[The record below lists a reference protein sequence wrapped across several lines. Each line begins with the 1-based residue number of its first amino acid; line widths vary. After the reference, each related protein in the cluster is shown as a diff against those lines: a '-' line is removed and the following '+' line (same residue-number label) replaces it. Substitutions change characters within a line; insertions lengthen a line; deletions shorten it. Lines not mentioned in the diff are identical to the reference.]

1 MAQETRTKGFRMWK
15 SGKRWLFAIG
25 ASTAIFLGTGVQ
37 AVAQGPD
44 ELNQQTDQ
52 LPQHITATDTVSN
65 LVIEPETNSSKHG
78 EVLDA
83 HLAEEDDE
91 VDHIIGDDSQIP
103 SEFLRSASP
112 VTAVPSSVDVT
123 TAKPVTIYYKPTQ
136 DEGDYYAY
144 VWGDGLEQNQQ
155 GKEVQMTKE
164 GEQYKLTVTP
174 KKDATFF
181 NYIIKKGQGW
191 NNNKKTGDMTATVNP
206 YTETAIYVGDD
217 FYSQISNLQ
226 TEAFDKTFGYE
237 DKRVSETA
245 PDKFETVGSLGRL
258 GATLHDDGTA
268 TINLWAPT
276 AKEVKLNLYKKL
288 EPGAQ
293 ADKEIQMKRGEDVNP
308 DDHTK
313 NTVGVWHYK
322 ITKDILDSLN
332 LTTAKNLAYD
342 YTLSLPNAH
351 FIQVEEQH
359 VELNGQRKVLKVY
372 RNSATEKVLNYHHKD
387 ASQTVLG
394 QNREATREEVAA
406 FYAGDEIIRE
416 NGNIKVSKHEHKI
429 VTTQDPYSVAVI
441 QGGTRSVILDP
452 SKVGDKVTITKNKRA
467 KTNSEVS
474 VLEVN
479 IRDFSIDES
488 SGVKKEDRGN
498 YLGFVQEGTKTPDG
512 TMTGLDYLKY
522 RGTNYLQMMPLND
535 FETVPELDKEDP
547 ENIKISEKE
556 PDGVHN
562 NQQNWGYD
570 PKNYNVPEGSYA
582 TDPKDPENRI
592 KELKQ
597 MMQKLHDVGL
607 NVILDVVYNHLYH
620 GQKNVFE
627 QTVPGYFY
635 AINQP
640 ANVMNNDIFVGNAVR
655 SNSEMMRRYI
665 VNSTAFWAAEYGM
678 DGFRFDAMSDLD
690 VKTLNDVRD
699 ALNKVGENIVTYGEG
714 WDSMGKYL
722 PEGQAGSDAHGKK
735 IPTYGF
741 FDATSRNAIVGHA
754 HDSHLDAPGFVN
766 QAVDDGERK
775 RVNNPNIDKTTSLAN
790 SLLGGDRGKYANA
803 SQQLNYVECHDGMTL
818 SDILKRYNVIDTR
831 DPQRH
836 LNRVELA
843 TAMSALAQ
851 GIHFSQHGQEFLR
864 TKMNSVN
871 TYNSGDEYNKIDW
884 TLVTKHSDA
893 VNFSKAITQL
903 RLAEPLF
910 QLSEYKDIDE
920 KMVVTNAQD
929 QSGVITYELRPDG
942 KGETV
947 NGKYLVIF
955 NNNKGDGESSLTLGG
970 DEWYYGGKQDME
982 NHKNLEGNRGVINS
996 TNDFS
1001 KAFIVTTNAKKLYD
1015 KIGQTVGEK
1024 KLTVDPLSATVL
1036 FIPAPAKAVELK
1048 DAERVITYVNRKGE
1062 TVASE
1067 KRQAVTYLTVEETAP
1082 ELKFGFEKS
1091 QIPVTTTDLGH
1102 KENIVNKVSR
1112 ETPTV
1117 KRIYVAT
1124 DASGRAI
1131 KANTELNQVQ
1141 IGDDGKPVDTDQIK
1155 WKLMTPVAFV
1165 EQAPKGFKDQP
1176 VYTTDKQKW
1185 LSQAW
1190 DNVAEI
1196 HHPKVENHHVQSVS
1210 PTEAGDKEK
1219 VNIGSVQLGQ
1229 ATATVTV
1236 TYAKESVARIISEND
1251 PEEKLPLNEAAA
1263 NSEYMVKG
1271 LEGDAIA
1278 FAVTDDALK
1287 REGYTYTVNGKANLT
1302 EALADPAGVFGEE
1315 EKVFRVVYEEKPIP
1329 ALIIQDIA
1337 TTTIPAM
1344 KIENTAK
1351 TTIPAL
1357 IIQDIAT
1364 TTIPALRI
1372 EDTAT
1377 TTIPALRIED
1387 TATTTIPALRIED
1400 TATTTIPA
1408 LKIEDVATT
1417 TIPALRIENTATTTI
1432 PALRIEDTAMTTVP
1446 ALIIQDIATTT
1457 IPALRIEDTA
1467 TTTIPALRIEDTA
1480 TTTIPALMIE
1490 DTATTTIPAL
1500 MIEDTATTTIPALRI
1515 ENTATTT
1522 IPALRIENTATTT
1535 IPAMKIEDT
1544 AKTTIPAMKIEDTAT
1559 TTIPA
1564 MKIEDTAMTTI
1575 PAMKIED
1582 TATTTILALKIE
1594 DTATTTIPAMKI
1606 EDTATTTIPAMKI
1619 EDTAKTTIPAM
1630 RIEDTAT
1637 TTIPAMKIEDTA
1649 TTTIPALRIEDTA
1662 TTTIPALRIEDTATT
1677 TIPALRIE
1685 DIDKDGQKPLAE
1697 PFERRLVDT
1706 RTGVTVI
1713 LDRRESSDIV
1723 SLRVVPKILSPQE
1736 TPESLVEQDYD
1747 LYDIDLVNREGKV
1760 VKMAYSVRVLLP
1772 VDPDKM
1778 VKQVLYLPETSPVR
1792 ALDFT
1797 LVESGRFV
1805 EIIAKS
1811 FSQYAVIYHSQ
1822 IVLNNQ
1828 EDDEARSIQEPTEQ
1842 IIVPALDRPT
1852 AITVAD
1858 STGVALTLPS
1868 TGDNDS
1874 AISQLIAGVTLITL
1888 GLVGVSRQ
1896 KREE

>member
-155 GKEVQMTKE
+155 GKDAQMIKE

-174 KKDATFF
+174 KKEATFF

-206 YTETAIYVGDD
+206 YTETTIYVGDD

-288 EPGAQ
+288 EPGVQ

-313 NTVGVWHYK
+313 NTIGVWHYK

-351 FIQVEEQH
+351 FIQVEEQD
-359 VELNGQRKVLKVY
+359 VQINGEKKRIKVY

-387 ASQTVLG
+387 ANQTVLG

-452 SKVGDKVTITKNKRA
+452 SKVGDKVIITKNKRA

-479 IRDFSIDES
+479 IRDFSIDPS
-488 SGVKKEDRGN
+488 SGVAEKDRGN
-498 YLGFVQEGTKTPDG
+498 YLGFVQEGTTTPDG
-512 TMTGLDYLKY
+512 ATMTGLDYLKY

-597 MMQKLHDVGL
+597 MMQKLHDAGL
-607 NVILDVVYNHLYH
+607 NVTLDVVYNHLYH

-754 HDSHLDAPGFVN
+754 HNEHLDAAGFVN
-766 QAVDDGERK
+766 QGLNPYI
-775 RVNNPNIDKTTSLAN
+775 NNTHDVAT
-790 SLLGGDRGKYANA
+790 SLLGGNRHKYASA

-818 SDILKRYNVIDTR
+818 SDILKRYNVVDLR
-831 DPQRH
+831 DENMH

-864 TKMNSVN
+864 TKMDSVN

-884 TLVTKHSDA
+884 TLVKKHADA

-920 KMVVTNAQD
+920 KMVVTNAQNS
-929 QSGVITYELRPDG
+929 SGVITYELRPDG
-942 KGETV
+942 KGENI

-1001 KAFIVTTNAKKLYD
+1001 KAFIVATNAKNLYE

-1048 DAERVITYVNRKGE
+1048 DAERVITYVDRKGNK
-1062 TVASE
+1062 VADE
-1067 KRQAVTYLTVEETAP
+1067 HRQAVTYLTVEETAP

-1102 KENIVNKVSR
+1102 KENIVNKVSS
-1112 ETPTV
+1112 ETPKV
-1117 KRIYVAT
+1117 KRVYVAT

-1165 EQAPKGFKDQP
+1165 GQAPEGFKDQTT
-1176 VYTTDKQKW
+1176 YTTDKQKW

-1190 DNVAEI
+1190 DNVAEVR
-1196 HHPKVENHHVQSVS
+1196 HPKVENHHVQSVS
-1210 PTEAGDKEK
+1210 PTESGDKEK
-1219 VNIGSVQLGQ
+1219 VNTGSVQLGQ

-1251 PEEKLPLNEAAA
+1251 PEKKLPVNAAAA

-1302 EALADPAGVFGEE
+1302 EALADLAGVFGEE

-1337 TTTIPAM
+1337 TITIPAMKIEDTATTTIPAMRIEDTATTTIPAMKIEDTAKTIIPALKIEDTAKTTIPAMKIEDMATTTIPALIIQDIATTTIPAM

-1351 TTIPAL
+1351 TTIPAMK
-1357 IIQDIAT
+1357 IEDTAT
-1364 TTIPALRI
+1364 TTIPAMKIEDTAKTTIPAMKIEDTATTTIPAMRI

-1377 TTIPALRIED
+1377 TTIPAMKIED
-1387 TATTTIPALRIED
+1387 TATTTIPAMRIED
-1400 TATTTIPA
+1400 TA
-1408 LKIEDVATT
+1408 K
-1417 TIPALRIENTATTTI
+1417 
-1432 PALRIEDTAMTTVP
+1432 
-1446 ALIIQDIATTT
+1446 
-1457 IPALRIEDTA
+1457 
-1467 TTTIPALRIEDTA
+1467 
-1480 TTTIPALMIE
+1480 
-1490 DTATTTIPAL
+1490 
-1500 MIEDTATTTIPALRI
+1500 
-1515 ENTATTT
+1515 
-1522 IPALRIENTATTT
+1522 TT

-1564 MKIEDTAMTTI
+1564 MKIEDTA
-1575 PAMKIED
+1575 
-1582 TATTTILALKIE
+1582 
-1594 DTATTTIPAMKI
+1594 
-1606 EDTATTTIPAMKI
+1606 
-1619 EDTAKTTIPAM
+1619 KTTVPAM

-1637 TTIPAMKIEDTA
+1637 TTIPAMKIED
-1649 TTTIPALRIEDTA
+1649 
-1662 TTTIPALRIEDTATT
+1662 
-1677 TIPALRIE
+1677 
-1685 DIDKDGQKPLAE
+1685 IDKDGQKPLAD

-1723 SLRVVPKILSPQE
+1723 ALRVVPKILSPQE

-1760 VKMAYSVRVLLP
+1760 VKMAYSARVLLP

-1842 IIVPALDRPT
+1842 IIVPALARPT

-1858 STGVALTLPS
+1858 STGVASTLPS

-1874 AISQLIAGVTLITL
+1874 AISQLIAGVALTIL

-1896 KREE
+1896 KREK

>member
-52 LPQHITATDTVSN
+52 LPQHIIATDTVSN

-123 TAKPVTIYYKPTQ
+123 TAKPVTIYYKPKQ

-144 VWGDGLEQNQQ
+144 VWGDGLEQEQQ
-155 GKEVQMTKE
+155 GKDVQMTKE
-164 GEQYKLTVTP
+164 GGQYKLTVTP

-181 NYIIKKGQGW
+181 NYIIKKGTDW
-191 NNNKKTGDMTATVNP
+191 NSKKTGDMTATVNP
-206 YTETAIYVGDD
+206 YTETSIYVGDD

-226 TEAFDKTFGYE
+226 TEAFDKKFGYE

-258 GATLHDDGTA
+258 GATLYDDGTA

-276 AKEVKLNLYKKL
+276 AKEVKLNLYKGLTEKS
-288 EPGAQ
+288 AI
-293 ADKEIQMKRGEDVNP
+293 DRTVNMVRGDVANP

-313 NTVGVWHYK
+313 NTVGVWTYTIDQQLLKELK
-322 ITKDILDSLN
+322 IE
-332 LTTAKNLAYD
+332 TAKNLAYD

-359 VELNGQRKVLKVY
+359 VELNGRKKVLKVY

-387 ASQTVLG
+387 EKQTVLG
-394 QNREATREEVAA
+394 QNREATREEIAA
-406 FYAGDEIIRE
+406 FYAGDVIKRKNNSSEIE
-416 NGNIKVSKHEHKI
+416 VTEHTHRQ

-535 FETVPELDKEDP
+535 FETVPELDKDDP
-547 ENIKISEKE
+547 RNTQISRFEK
-556 PDGVHN
+556 DGVHE

-597 MMQKLHDVGL
+597 MMQKLHDAGL

-775 RVNNPNIDKTTSLAN
+775 RVNNPNIDQTTSLAN

-1001 KAFIVTTNAKKLYD
+1001 KAFIVATNAKNLYE

-1102 KENIVNKVSR
+1102 KENIVNKVSQ

-1141 IGDDGKPVDTDQIK
+1141 IGDDGNPVDTDQIK

-1165 EQAPKGFKDQP
+1165 EQAPKGFKDQTT
-1176 VYTTDKQKW
+1176 YTTDKQKW

-1190 DNVAEI
+1190 DNVAEV

-1251 PEEKLPLNEAAA
+1251 PEKKLPLNEAAA

-1278 FAVTDDALK
+1278 FAVTDDVLK

-1337 TTTIPAM
+1337 TTTIPA
-1344 KIENTAK
+1344 
-1351 TTIPAL
+1351 
-1357 IIQDIAT
+1357 
-1364 TTIPALRI
+1364 LRI

-1377 TTIPALRIED
+1377 TTIPALI
-1387 TATTTIPALRIED
+1387 IED

-1417 TIPALRIENTATTTI
+1417 TIPALRIE
-1432 PALRIEDTAMTTVP
+1432 
-1446 ALIIQDIATTT
+1446 
-1457 IPALRIEDTA
+1457 DTA
-1467 TTTIPALRIEDTA
+1467 TTTIPAMKIEDTA

-1490 DTATTTIPAL
+1490 DTATTTIPA
-1500 MIEDTATTTIPALRI
+1500 MKIENTAKTTIPALIIQDTATTTIPALMI
-1515 ENTATTT
+1515 EDIAKAT
-1522 IPALRIENTATTT
+1522 IPAMKIEDIATTT
-1535 IPAMKIEDT
+1535 IPAMKIGDT

-1564 MKIEDTAMTTI
+1564 MRIEDTATTTIPAMKIEDTATTTIPALKIEDTATTTI

-1606 EDTATTTIPAMKI
+1606 EDTAKTTIPAMKI
-1619 EDTAKTTIPAM
+1619 EDTATTTIPALRIENTATTTIPELM
-1630 RIEDTAT
+1630 IEDTAT

-1649 TTTIPALRIEDTA
+1649 TTTIPAMKIGDTA
-1662 TTTIPALRIEDTATT
+1662 TTTIPAMKIEDTAKTTVPAMRIKDTATT

-1685 DIDKDGQKPLAE
+1685 DIDKDGQKLLAE

-1723 SLRVVPKILSPQE
+1723 FLRVVPKILSPQE
-1736 TPESLVEQDYD
+1736 TPESLVEKDYD

-1760 VKMAYSVRVLLP
+1760 VKMAYSARVLLP

-1778 VKQVLYLPETSPVR
+1778 VKQVLYLPEKSSVR

-1797 LVESGRFV
+1797 LVELGRFV

-1822 IVLNNQ
+1822 IVLTNQ
-1828 EDDEARSIQEPTEQ
+1828 EDDEARSIQERTEQ

-1858 STGVALTLPS
+1858 STGVASTLPS

-1874 AISQLIAGVTLITL
+1874 AISQLIAGVALTTL

-1896 KREE
+1896 KREK